1 MKRFLYLSLAALMI
15 LTVSCKKDNPGK
27 DVVDSAKYGVD
38 GKTPLPEAVDLG
50 LASGVKWA
58 SFNLGASKYYEYGDY
73 YAWAEIEPKSDYSW
87 ATYKYANGDYNKLT
101 KYCPKDKTGYWDVAG
116 KDPDGETTLLPSD
129 DDDVAH
135 LKLGGKWRMPTK
147 EDIEELLALST
158 NEDYTWEK
166 WALAKDA
173 NGDEVKDAWGNAV
186 RGIRIT
192 RNSTGATIFLPAA
205 GCCDGTS
212 VGEDAGSWG
221 YYWSSS
227 LTTGGPD
234 LAYYLYF
241 GSDGSDW
248 DSGRRYYGL
257 TVRPVYE
264 E

>member
-1 MKRFLYLSLAALMI
+1 M
-15 LTVSCKKDNPGK
+15 
-27 DVVDSAKYGVD
+27 
-38 GKTPLPEAVDLG
+38 DLG

-73 YAWAEIEPKSDYSW
+73 YAWGETEPKSDYSW

-101 KYCPKDKTGYWDVAG
+101 KYCPKDKTDYWDVAG

-173 NGDEVKDAWGNAV
+173 NGDEVKDDWGNAV

-205 GCCDGTS
+205 GYCGGAS
-212 VGEDAGSWG
+212 FGEVAGSWG
-221 YYWSSS
+221 IWSSS
-227 LTTGGPD
+227 LFTDRPS
-234 LAYYLYF
+234 LAYGLYF
-241 GSDGSDW
+241 YSGGSFWS
-248 DSGRRYYGL
+248 SLSRYYGF
-257 TVRPVYE
+257 TVRPVYAE
-264 E
+264 